1 MVHDDPVAQVDRV
14 SVSEAGGHEFD
25 SHRDHIKKINIAKVA
40 KLVDAQASGVCT
52 ARREGS
58 SPSFRT
64 TTPKNPQ
71 FLILKNTTNSHKLFF
86 VFQEINTN
94 FYLLA

>member
-64 TTPKNPQ
+64 IQNRQSIDCFFCVQIMVNSIKRSKN
-71 FLILKNTTNSHKLFF
+71 
-86 VFQEINTN
+86 E
-94 FYLLA
+94 

>member
-58 SPSFRT
+58 SPFSRFYYAQKRYPMDTSFCAYSSRASAR
-64 TTPKNPQ
+64 
-71 FLILKNTTNSHKLFF
+71 LG
-86 VFQEINTN
+86 
-94 FYLLA
+94 A

>member
-64 TTPKNPQ
+64 TTQKNPQ
-71 FLILKNTTNSHKLFF
+71 FLILKKYYKF
-86 VFQEINTN
+86 I
-94 FYLLA
+94 LLILCISRN

>member
-14 SVSEAGGHEFD
+14 SVSEAGGHEFN

-64 TTPKNPQ
+64 
-71 FLILKNTTNSHKLFF
+71 NSFPCS
-86 VFQEINTN
+86 N
-94 FYLLA
+94 YLPF

>member
-64 TTPKNPQ
+64 NKTGSQVTA
-71 FLILKNTTNSHKLFF
+71 FF
-86 VFQEINTN
+86 VSD
-94 FYLLA
+94 

>member
-71 FLILKNTTNSHKLFF
+71 FLIPKKYYKLSLLILCIS
-86 VFQEINTN
+86 IN
-94 FYLLA
+94 

>member
-1 MVHDDPVAQVDRV
+1 MHNDPVAQVDRV

-25 SHRDHIKKINIAKVA
+25 SHRDHQSYAKVA

-52 ARREGS
+52 VRHEGS
-58 SPSFRT
+58 SPFFRT

-71 FLILKNTTNSHKLFF
+71 FLILKKYYKFS
-86 VFQEINTN
+86 
-94 FYLLA
+94 

>member
-64 TTPKNPQ
+64 NKTGTQ
-71 FLILKNTTNSHKLFF
+71 LLQKLS
-86 VFQEINTN
+86 TSCRS
-94 FYLLA
+94 

>member
-14 SVSEAGGHEFD
+14 SVSEAGGHEFE
-25 SHRDHIKKINIAKVA
+25 SHRDHIKILHAKVA

-64 TTPKNPQ
+64 KQNRQ
-71 FLILKNTTNSHKLFF
+71 SVDCFFCVLIL
-86 VFQEINTN
+86 VF
-94 FYLLA
+94 